1 MTVREILK
9 KSKMD
14 LKGKRKHLLKP
25 TIIYYLI
32 FAILYSIFVLCVSLR
47 LQEFKVVD
55 LESVISLGIAG
66 IIFSVIYAILFGIA
80 NILLNY
86 GMAACIT
93 TLKREEKISF
103 GTIFK
108 FVKEKGVK
116 AFVVSL
122 KISLK
127 ILGRCILFILPTL
140 AVFALLSVIFN
151 YISSTFIT
159 IVALVLAAGI
169 FIYCLV
175 SFIEKLIQLSISA
188 VLVNY
193 LIYDFPEKENKAIIE
208 KAMEIAKQK
217 GQTFFTTILLTT
229 LMILPLSIIRSI
241 LSTNFDMLIWK
252 PDVTTTFFGTVLSV
266 ESTAPTWW
274 TIFVMAFSG
283 FVTIY
288 TFLKILT
295 STSAFY
301 ESLSPKNLFDENF
314 KLEKEEKK
322 YSFINLGLIIA
333 YVAVILLV
341 SIGYSTIYKNIFTMR
356 YQEQEKNTSTTSVDN
371 IKIENIGVT
380 KRGDLAIKL
389 TNEDKDTAYIS
400 TVYAIF
406 GSGERI
412 SAEEYSLYIEPNKEM
427 YVHISDFDLR
437 YHSITDEEIKNC
449 KFEVNLS
456 ANSYFFSPSEI
467 MKDKYNVT
475 KLEDGLLIKL
485 NGMYSNI
492 KADAVFYKDNKI
504 ISIVESESGIIKGNS
519 ETYINIEYP
528 IDSHYQELEFDKYDL
543 YFYNVKKSTDK
554 SSSAVKGL
562 KTTLLGITTDNDAVI
577 EVKNNSENS
586 IYVSNV
592 NLILKDKK
600 NNVVDF
606 ARTTLDSFV
615 VVPNDSVYIAV
626 SLNNNTQDTALSS
639 LKSEIV
645 CEEGYS
651 LLYSY
656 AKEKLNMTY
665 VSKDKI
671 EVTIENNLSDTISTT
686 EIHAVFFKN
695 GKVVAYTSETD
706 YSDIAPG
713 EKVTIKVSQ
722 PSSLKYSS
730 TGYDEVKVSIARA
743 RLDK

>member
-1 MTVREILK
+1 MTVRETLK

-55 LESVISLGIAG
+55 LESVISLGIAS

-103 GTIFK
+103 GSIFK
-108 FVKEKGVK
+108 FIKEKGAK

-122 KISLK
+122 TISLK

-151 YISSTFIT
+151 YISSRFII

-229 LMILPLSIIRSI
+229 LMILPLSIISYI
-241 LSTNFDMLIWK
+241 LSANFDMLIWK
-252 PDVTTTFFGTVLSV
+252 PDVTTFWGSVLSV
-266 ESTAPTWW
+266 ESTSPTWW

-288 TFLKILT
+288 TFLKILA

-301 ESLSPKNLFDENF
+301 ESLSPKNLFDEDF

-333 YVAVILLV
+333 YVAVSLLV
-341 SIGYSTIYKNIFTMR
+341 GIGYPPIYKNIFTMR

-371 IKIENIGVT
+371 IKVENIGVT

-400 TVYAIF
+400 TVYATF

-456 ANSYFFSPSEI
+456 ANSYFSSPSEI

-475 KLEDGLLIKL
+475 ELEDGLLVKL

-492 KADAVFYKDNKI
+492 KANAVFYKDNKI
-504 ISIVESESGIIKGNS
+504 ISIVESESGIIKGNN

-528 IDSHYQELEFDKYDL
+528 IDSHYQNLEFDKYDL

-554 SSSAVKGL
+554 SSSAIKGL

-651 LLYSY
+651 LFSSY
-656 AKEKLNMTY
+656 AEEKLNMTY
-665 VSKDKI
+665 VNKDKI

-722 PSSLKYSS
+722 PFSLKYSS

-743 RLDK
+743 KLDK